1 MRKRLLF
8 ITFMFISILNWMPLA
23 AQNCKIYNNVFQGGE
38 ELTFDLYLKYGILNT
53 KAGYSKITVANT
65 TYGGQSAYKM
75 VLRAES
81 TGAASKLYSLN
92 DTLTSYMT
100 KDIVPLAFSKNAH
113 EGGDHTIETI
123 KYSYNASGVSL
134 KTKRIKNGRERFD
147 VSFTSKNCIY
157 DFLSIVFYART
168 LDYST
173 MKKGSETSVEFMS
186 GKRKVK
192 MTIEHKGT
200 EKMKANDNKKYNC
213 IKLSLSISDDAFENK
228 EEAMTVYI
236 TNDNNRMPVR
246 IDSKLKVGS
255 TRAILK
261 SFKGNKHPIE

>member
-1 MRKRLLF
+1 MKKKLLF
-8 ITFMFISILNWMPLA
+8 LFFVFISVLNGISLN

-38 ELTFDLYLKYGILNT
+38 ELTFDLYFKYGILHT
-53 KAGYSKITVANT
+53 KAGYSKLSVANT
-65 TYGGQSAYKM
+65 TYGGKSAYKM

-81 TGAASKLYSLN
+81 TGAVDKLFSLN
-92 DTLTSYMT
+92 DTLTSYMS
-100 KDIVPLAFSKNAH
+100 KDLVPLAFSKNAL
-113 EGGDHTIETI
+113 EGGDYTVETI
-123 KYSYNASGVSL
+123 KYSYSANGVSL
-134 KTKRIKNGRERFD
+134 KTKRIKNGSERFN
-147 VSFTSKNCIY
+147 VSFTGKSCIY
-157 DFLSIVFYART
+157 DFLSIVYYART

-173 MKKGSETSVEFMS
+173 MKKGSEKSVEFMS

-192 MTIEHKGT
+192 MVIDHKGT
-200 EKMKANDNKKYNC
+200 ERIKANNDKKYNC

-228 EEAMTVYI
+228 EEAMIVYI

-261 SFKGNKHPIE
+261 SFKGTKHPVE

>member
-1 MRKRLLF
+1 MNKKLLF
-8 ITFMFISILNWMPLA
+8 MIFAFISVLNWMPLSS
-23 AQNCKIYNNVFQGGE
+23 QNCKIYNDVFQGGE
-38 ELTFDLYLKYGILNT
+38 ELNYDLYFKYGILYT
-53 KAGYSKITVANT
+53 KAGNSKLSVTNT
-65 TYGGQSAYKM
+65 TYGGKNAYKM
-75 VLRAES
+75 ILRAQS
-81 TGAASKLYSLN
+81 SGAVDKLFSLN
-92 DTLTSYMT
+92 DTLTSYMS
-100 KDIVPLAFSKNAH
+100 KDLVPLSFSKNAY
-113 EGGDHTIETI
+113 EGKDYTIETI
-123 KYSYNASGVSL
+123 KYTYTSKGVSL
-134 KTKRIKNGRERFD
+134 NTKRVKNGTERFD
-147 VSFTSKNCIY
+147 VEFTSTNCIY

-192 MTIEHKGT
+192 MVIEHRGI
-200 EKMKANDNKKYNC
+200 EKMKANDGKKYNC
-213 IKLSLSISDDAFENK
+213 IKLLLSISDDAFENK

-261 SFKGNKHPIE
+261 KYKGNKHTIE